1 MKYRSRTEIFGEI
14 LTVARGTGVS
24 RTKVMY
30 KTILTFLQA
39 REYLSILTERGL
51 IQYDKAT
58 QTYRTTERGLKFL
71 DKYTELSQLMKG
83 LEEGRVTK
91 LVSQEVS

>member
-14 LTVARGTGVS
+14 LTVTRGTGVS

-51 IQYDKAT
+51 IHFDKTT

-71 DKYTELSQLMKG
+71 DKYSELSQLMKG
-83 LEEGRVTK
+83 LEEG
-91 LVSQEVS
+91 SY

>member
-14 LTVARGTGVS
+14 LVAARGTGVS

-30 KTILTFLQA
+30 KTFLTFLQA

-58 QTYRTTERGLKFL
+58 QVYRTTEKGLIFL
-71 DKYTELSQLMKG
+71 NKYTELSQLMKG
-83 LEEGRVTK
+83 IEEGRITK
-91 LVSQEVS
+91 LVSQVN